1 LFWLSQT
8 AANVPAAADWLSEG
22 EQRVLDG
29 LRFAKRRQDWLLGR
43 WTSKQ
48 CLCAYLEIPAD
59 PPLLKTL
66 EIIAARDG
74 APEPFRDGERL
85 ALSLSLSHS
94 RDLGLAVVDVLESAV
109 GCDIERISPN
119 ILEFINDYITP
130 SEAKLVAGSPADR
143 RAEVATLIWCA
154 KESALK
160 SLRVGLRV
168 DTRSIEVSLEHP
180 PRVPDWGSFMVTC
193 TKTEAE
199 FQGRWRGDRGYIWA
213 LTSRNRI

>member
-1 LFWLSQT
+1 LFWLSQMGADV
-8 AANVPAAADWLSEG
+8 AAGVDWLSER
-22 EQRVLDG
+22 EQAVLSG
-29 LRFAKRRQDWLLGR
+29 LRFPKRRQDWLLGR

-66 EIIAARDG
+66 EIIAAPDG
-74 APEPFRDGERL
+74 APEPFRDGESL
-85 ALSLSLSHS
+85 PLSLSLSHS

-109 GCDIERISPN
+109 GCDIERISPS
-119 ILEFINDYITP
+119 ILEFIDDYITP
-130 SEAKLVAGSPADR
+130 SEAARVAGSPAER

-160 SLRVGLRV
+160 SLRKGLRS
-168 DTRSIEVSLEHP
+168 DTRSVEVSFEHS
-180 PRVPDWGSFMVTC
+180 PRLPDWGAFMVTC
-193 TKTEAE
+193 TETESE
-199 FQGRWRGDRGYIWA
+199 FHGRWRGDRGCIWA